1 MTAVIDDKGVSTLAE
16 FGNGKTITCI
26 SYGRGIFLSALN
38 TLKIKVEKCRR
49 QRQADRQLKNP
60 IPILIKRSFDQ
71 RIFAFQFSYVYA
83 HIMRATGSPFRSDHK
98 VAGLEHFST
107 S

>member
-26 SYGRGIFLSALN
+26 SYGRRIFLSALN

-49 QRQADRQLKNP
+49 QRQLKNP